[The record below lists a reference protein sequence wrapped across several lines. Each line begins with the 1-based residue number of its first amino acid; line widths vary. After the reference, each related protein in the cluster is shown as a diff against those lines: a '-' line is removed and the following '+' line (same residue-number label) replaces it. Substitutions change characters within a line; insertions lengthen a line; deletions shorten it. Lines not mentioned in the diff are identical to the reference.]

1 MTKVD
6 DLAPAPSPEGG
17 GEVDR
22 HAADTSPGL
31 GERDDREMQVRA
43 VAEGSGATWPIFEIF
58 RQERPSQALQHAGNL
73 TAPDQGMAELYAREF
88 YGRRNESIRIW
99 VVPRAAVSE
108 IVDVDLLHPPAVDRS
123 YRMVQGYT
131 VRDKLDAARAH
142 GGDDVPGSPG
152 RKQRAEPKEAMEI
165 PSDV

>member
-1 MTKVD
+1 MS
-6 DLAPAPSPEGG
+6 DLSPRPSPTKG
-17 GEVDR
+17 GELDDS
-22 HAADTSPGL
+22 ALLQAGL
-31 GERDDREMQVRA
+31 GERDEREMQVRA
-43 VAEGSGATWPIFEIF
+43 VAGGSGATWPIFEIF

-142 GGDDVPGSPG
+142 GSDAVPGSPG
-152 RKQRAEPKEAMEI
+152 RKHRAEEPPAAMEI